1 MYMFGRDRRDDQYC
15 LCLSR
20 ALRPLHNTYEELVLL
35 RRDVSHL
42 VCRVCKGFAHDGI
55 CKHVLAVTHI
65 IERKKP
71 KHEQNQRL
79 NLKRLNKVAA
89 SNT

>member
-1 MYMFGRDRRDDQYC
+1 MYMCMFGRDRRDDQYC

-20 ALRPLHNTYEELVLL
+20 ALRPLHNTYEDLVLL
-35 RRDVSHL
+35 RRD
-42 VCRVCKGFAHDGI
+42 
-55 CKHVLAVTHI
+55 THI